1 MSDVP
6 TELLIAIVTST
17 VAAVAS
23 IVVAV
28 INMKSNQDV
37 KSYRKSR
44 ERKDVIKSGLDI
56 GVARILLLNNYEKV
70 CQKGYYSTAERD
82 VYHSLYEAYKEA
94 GGNGVI
100 DDIAEKIV
108 LLPTQPTHLES
119 DKHSRKSES
128 VIDEY
133 QEQ

>member
-37 KSYRKSR
+37 KSYRRKREEKEALKS
-44 ERKDVIKSGLDI
+44 ELDI
-56 GVARILLLNNYEKV
+56 GIARILLLNHYEEA
-70 CQKGYYSTAERD
+70 CHKGFYSVKERD

-108 LLPTQPTHLES
+108 TLPTYLES
-119 DKHSRKSES
+119 DKHSRESES

-133 QEQ
+133 